1 MKKRLLTFFVVIT
14 LLVCSLLPLGV
25 SAEAT
30 IENCDG
36 GGFDFYSITVHYES
50 PVVTQYEI
58 VERNDDICLIY
69 SENGKPAY
77 VSGYVYAEPE
87 ETYQLRA
94 GDSYG
99 TRGTAPI
106 AYKSAVTSQSG
117 SSGNFR
123 GLISG
128 TELTNNMYYSTFPSQ
143 YGYIFNIQDGDQIQ
157 SVNPISILGV
167 TEIVDDAGTPNPNIE
182 FGEDGYAVDVDG
194 GRIDANGY
202 KIDEN
207 EQWYEVASDGTKRY
221 MQLFRQV
228 NGELVPI
235 SRYDENGKIIKVSQY
250 SGAMIYKVDEN
261 GNVLKDSRG
270 NDLRGTPLLGT
281 PKMTTKVSKITVEVD
296 ALGTQLYDNPAD
308 DPQQKNTITVSVG
321 DIEEN
326 IKNVPE
332 SGTVL
337 GTAKSVTTRT
347 EATFS
352 RRADPTV
359 QSVELELATDDF
371 TKFIGNNR
379 IYVGFHI
386 ETKQGEGAYNE
397 RYLID
402 NSSDGGMS
410 LQNINF
416 LTPDTSESTEENAE
430 SGGFVGFLN
439 EYWLY
444 IVICAAALILV
455 IIIIIIVLVLTKK
468 KDPAEVADAET
479 NQESASKPE
488 ETVQQKQEE
497 ETSTEESSEEESSGK
512 ED

>member
-1 MKKRLLTFFVVIT
+1 M
-14 LLVCSLLPLGV
+14 
-25 SAEAT
+25 
-30 IENCDG
+30 
-36 GGFDFYSITVHYES
+36 
-50 PVVTQYEI
+50 
-58 VERNDDICLIY
+58 
-69 SENGKPAY
+69 
-77 VSGYVYAEPE
+77 
-87 ETYQLRA
+87 
-94 GDSYG
+94 
-99 TRGTAPI
+99 
-106 AYKSAVTSQSG
+106 
-117 SSGNFR
+117 
-123 GLISG
+123 
-128 TELTNNMYYSTFPSQ
+128 TNNMYYSTFPSQ

-296 ALGTQLYDNPAD
+296 ALGTQLYDNLAD

-444 IVICAAALILV
+444 IVICAAALFWL
-455 IIIIIIVLVLTKK
+455 LLL
-468 KDPAEVADAET
+468 
-479 NQESASKPE
+479 
-488 ETVQQKQEE
+488 
-497 ETSTEESSEEESSGK
+497 
-512 ED
+512 